1 MIIVNGHPLK
11 KAYTYGR
18 EVGEILYNREQVW
31 PQPTP
36 ESSVYYIRWWPR
48 SASGEFKINGET
60 HYLEDYNGYY
70 SGPFLTTS
78 ITSPYGTSYVVSYID
93 SGAFAGT
100 SIIAV
105 ETNLVYVSHSAFTD
119 CSDLKYVSMP
129 KVSVMRAEVFRSC
142 TSLTSIE
149 LPNLWEMPISVF
161 NNCTNLRD
169 ASFAKCIRMVPN
181 MFTADAFHSCWNL
194 TSVYMPMCSNLGSY
208 AFAWCGLSSIAL
220 PSCRVIQEYAFYN
233 CSRFR
238 TLVLEGSSVVT
249 LYDSAFSGTR
259 MSSTVGSI
267 YVPSSLVSSYKT
279 ASRWSDYASHI
290 YPITD

>member
-1 MIIVNGHPLK
+1 MIKAFGSEIAGVYTEGHK
-11 KAYTYGR
+11 VEAIYTGG
-18 EVGEILYNREQVW
+18 VKVW
-31 PQPTP
+31 PSTP
-36 ESSVYYIRWWPR
+36 VSSVYYIRWWPK
-48 SASGEFKINGET
+48 SASGEFTINGET

-100 SIIAV
+100 SIIGV
-105 ETNLVYVSHSAFTD
+105 ETNLVYVSHNAFAD
-119 CSDLKYVSMP
+119 CTELKYVSMP
-129 KVSVMRAEVFRSC
+129 KVSVMRAEVFSSC
-142 TSLTSIE
+142 TSLTYIE
-149 LPNLWEMPISVF
+149 LPNLWEMPLYGF
-161 NNCTNLRD
+161 NYCTNLRD

-181 MFTADAFHSCWNL
+181 MFQGEAFHYCSNL
-194 TSVYMPMCSNLGSY
+194 TNVYMPMCSNLGSY
-208 AFAWCGLSSIAL
+208 AFANCGLISIEL
-220 PSCRVIQEYAFYN
+220 PACRVIQEYAFQS

-259 MSSTVGSI
+259 MSTSVGSI
-267 YVPSSLVSSYKT
+267 YVPSSLVSAYKT

-290 YPITD
+290 YPIKD